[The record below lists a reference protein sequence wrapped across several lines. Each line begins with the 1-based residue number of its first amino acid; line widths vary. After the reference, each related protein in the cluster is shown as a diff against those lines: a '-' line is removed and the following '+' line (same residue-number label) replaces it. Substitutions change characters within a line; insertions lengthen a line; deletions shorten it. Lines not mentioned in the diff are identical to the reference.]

1 MTDEELL
8 AILKDYCGTYRG
20 LAGVYKKVEELIA
33 ENAKL
38 KEKPDASVEV
48 MEAVEQVVEKQ
59 VVEELIPGVEI
70 VSKTELF
77 NTVTNDKNTLMKEA
91 IHYFAFILLVIGVVA
106 IICNS
111 MILIALVSITLFL
124 LLVMSMII
132 EHKEKLFDPNV
143 ITKVGTGEFE
153 YEVKVSDT
161 VSFNEFNRRFEF
173 IWYDGELYTIRE
185 KK

>member
-77 NTVTNDKNTLMKEA
+77 NTVPNDKNTLMKEA